1 MHPRSPEVTKRDAR
15 PPRGPPEPPR
25 WTRPT
30 APDAGQDARRPGLSR
45 RVLWARRKQG
55 HSGFHRPERTRAPRA
70 SSATPGH
77 VPKRQERVS
86 RDLRDNAQSGRAP
99 TAGRPGA
106 RRQGEGEQTVAPSCR
121 GAGLGDK
128 KGQATNAY
136 GISKP
141 KERPLDGETHGDV
154 PLTRTLRPAAGLT
167 GDARPSGGRTAPSSR
182 ATALLSVFTGMVPS
196 PCRN

>member
-1 MHPRSPEVTKRDAR
+1 M
-15 PPRGPPEPPR
+15 GLPEPPR

-30 APDAGQDARRPGLSR
+30 APDAGQDARRPALSR

-106 RRQGEGEQTVAPSCR
+106 RRQGEGEQTMAPSCR

-167 GDARPSGGRTAPSSR
+167 GSRGRRGAARRHLPGRRRCSPSSR
-182 ATALLSVFTGMVPS
+182 GWRQARAETNRRAHMG
-196 PCRN
+196 